1 MKYTAEQVRQMSWPE
16 WNDAM
21 AKELNEAGFKARGFN
36 PDLGRWENNREPYKA
51 NPNDPGVFIL
61 GHVEGAKE
69 YDHLKKVG
77 LLNNGRC
84 PMCGDP
90 IYGNPGRFTSGYDY
104 NAHFQ
109 ICQKCANKGRRTSLT
124 PANNK
129 GCLFTLL
136 LFPYYIIKGLF

>member
-36 PDLGRWENNREPYKA
+36 PELGRWEKNRKPYKA
-51 NPNDPGVFIL
+51 NPNDPSVFIL
-61 GHVEGAKE
+61 GHVDGAEE
-69 YDHLKKVG
+69 YEHLKRVG

-84 PMCGDP
+84 PMCGDA
-90 IYGNPGRFTSGYDY
+90 IYGNPGRFTSGYDH

-109 ICQKCANKGRRTSLT
+109 ICQKCANKGRRTSLN

-136 LFPYYIIKGLF
+136 FFPYYVIKGLF